1 METHSP
7 GTGYQQLWTALER
20 NAEWIKRFIAVTG
33 RPSVVDE
40 YLRWFFERLK
50 DRVPP
55 EVTDEVLDKM
65 IRSEVGSIYGKFRD
79 RLKAGLPF
87 TADIVDP
94 AARRFESVLEDGD
107 ELRAALE
114 CVPDEAR
121 DLILRVF
128 SETEDDLSKGRDRLA
143 RRLGLTR
150 NALDQRLSRAY
161 RRIRERMNGRRGSHK
176 P

>member
-7 GTGYQQLWTALER
+7 GTGHQQLWTALER
-20 NAEWIKRFIAVTG
+20 NADWIKHFIAVTD
-33 RPSVVDE
+33 RPSVLDE

-50 DRVPP
+50 DRIAPD
-55 EVTDEVLDKM
+55 VTDEGLDKM

-79 RLKAGLPF
+79 RLKAGLAF

-94 AARRFESVLEDGD
+94 AARRFESALEDRD

-121 DLILRVF
+121 ELILRVF
-128 SETEDDLSKGRDRLA
+128 SETEDDLNKGRDRLA

-150 NALDQRLSRAY
+150 NTLDQRLSRAY
-161 RRIRERMNGRRGSHK
+161 RRIRERMNGRRSSQK
-176 P
+176 R